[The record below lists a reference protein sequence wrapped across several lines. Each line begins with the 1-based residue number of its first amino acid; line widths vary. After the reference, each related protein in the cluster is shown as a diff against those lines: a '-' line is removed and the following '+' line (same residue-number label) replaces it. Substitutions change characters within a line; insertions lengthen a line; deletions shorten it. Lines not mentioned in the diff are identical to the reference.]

1 MLSQREEEKH
11 MAKEKLILI
20 HAPSVYDFR
29 QRATLWG
36 PIGDLVPSDPVFEMY
51 PIGFTTMAEYLE
63 RHGHRVS
70 IVNLAVRMLRDAEF
84 DAERLLA
91 SLNPLAF
98 GLDLHWLPHAHG
110 SLEVARR
117 IKHYHRQTPVI
128 MGGISASYYHEE
140 LITYPQVDYV
150 LRGDS
155 TEEPLRQLI
164 EAIELG
170 AKPGELRR
178 IPNLTWKDRDGTP
191 RVNPLTHVP
200 SHLDDVLVDY
210 SFVVNA
216 VARERKLWNYLP
228 FAKWIKYPITAAL
241 TCRGCTRN
249 CAICGGSA
257 YASKRIFGR
266 SRPAYRS
273 PEMVADDLRRINRF
287 SRGPVFVL
295 GDIRQAGVD
304 YARRFLRA
312 MQGFDEQVMIEFF
325 WPVERGF
332 MEEVAAALPNFV
344 VELSPESHDPA
355 VRRYSGK
362 PFSDAAIESSIEHIL
377 AVGCQ
382 RMDLFFM
389 SGLPGQTPQSVLDT
403 IAYCGHLLQRFDGD
417 QRLKMFISPLAPFL
431 DPGSLAFEKADR
443 YGYRKFCHTLEDH
456 RRALLAPS
464 WKYVL
469 SYETRWMSRAELV
482 DCTYQAG
489 LRLNRLKAEFGQ
501 ISPEMA
507 QLTEERI
514 GRAIALM
521 ECIDRLVETAEPDEW
536 EQRLL
541 PLRDEIEEVNH
552 STVCVKEELDLPM
565 SGMPVK
571 LVQVLGLLIE
581 DGLESLWRR
590 IGRDGKQV
598 GMGEKEQVLP

>member
-1 MLSQREEEKH
+1 
-11 MAKEKLILI
+11 MAKEKLILV

-29 QRATLWG
+29 KRATLWG
-36 PIGDLVPSDPVFEMY
+36 PIGDLVPSDAVFEMY

-70 IVNLAVRMLRDAEF
+70 IVNLAVRMLRDPQF
-84 DAERLLA
+84 DAEQTLA
-91 SLNPLAF
+91 SLDPLVF

-110 SLEVARR
+110 ALEVGRL
-117 IKHYHRQTPVI
+117 IKHFHPQTPVV
-128 MGGISASYYHEE
+128 MGGISASYFHEE

-155 TEEPLRQLI
+155 TEEPLRQLVEVI
-164 EAIELG
+164 ESGATTRELG
-170 AKPGELRR
+170 R
-178 IPNLTWKDRDGTP
+178 IPNLTWKDANGTP
-191 RVNPLTHVP
+191 HVNPLTYVP
-200 SHLDDVLVDY
+200 THLDDILVDY
-210 SFVVNA
+210 SVVLNA
-216 VARERKLWNYLP
+216 VARERNLLNYLP
-228 FAKWIKYPITAAL
+228 FAKWIKYPITAVL

-257 YASKRIFGR
+257 YASRRILGR
-266 SRPAYRS
+266 SQPAYRG
-273 PEMVADDLRRINRF
+273 PEVVAADLRRISRF

-295 GDIRQAGVD
+295 GDIRQAGLD

-312 MQGFDEQVMIEFF
+312 MQGFDEQVIIEFF
-325 WPVERGF
+325 WPVDRCF
-332 MEEVAAALPNFV
+332 MEEVAAAIPNFV

-362 PFSDAAIESSIEHIL
+362 PFCNEAIETSIEHIL

-389 SGLPGQTPQSVLDT
+389 SGMPGQTPQSVLDS
-403 IAYCGHLLQRFDGD
+403 IEYCGDLLRRFDGD
-417 QRLKMFISPLAPFL
+417 ERLKLFISPLAPFL
-431 DPGSLAFEKADR
+431 DPGSLAFEKPEY
-443 YGYRKFCHTLEDH
+443 YGYRKFCQTLEDH

-469 SYETRWMSRAELV
+469 NYETRWMNRTELV

-501 ISPEMA
+501 ISPERA

-514 GRAIALM
+514 KLAIALM
-521 ECIDRLVETAEPDEW
+521 KRIDGLVETTGPAELD
-536 EQRLL
+536 RCLL
-541 PLRDEIEEVNH
+541 RLRDEIDEVNC
-552 STVCVKEELDLPM
+552 STVCEKEELDLPVT
-565 SGMPVK
+565 GMPVK
-571 LVQVLGLLIE
+571 LVQAVGLLIE
-581 DGLESLWRR
+581 DGFGNLRR
-590 IGRDGKQV
+590 WMGRDGKQV
-598 GMGEKEQVLP
+598 DAGEQERLLS

>member
-1 MLSQREEEKH
+1 
-11 MAKEKLILI
+11 MAKEKLTLI

-36 PIGDLVPSDPVFEMY
+36 PIGDLVPSDTVFEMY

-63 RHGHRVS
+63 RHDHRVS
-70 IVNLAVRMLRDAEF
+70 IVNLAVRMLRDPEF
-84 DAERLLA
+84 DAEKLLA
-91 SLNPLAF
+91 SLDPMLF

-110 SLEVARR
+110 ALEVARLL
-117 IKHYHRQTPVI
+117 KEFHPETPVV
-128 MGGISASYYHEE
+128 MGGISASYYHAE
-140 LITYPQVDYV
+140 LIEYPQVDYV

-164 EAIELG
+164 EALEGGATPRALG
-170 AKPGELRR
+170 R
-178 IPNLTWKDRDGTP
+178 IPNLTWKDAGGTP
-191 RVNPLTHVP
+191 QVNPLTHIP
-200 SHLDDVLVDY
+200 AHLDDILVDY
-210 SFVVNA
+210 SVVLNA
-216 VARERKLWNYLP
+216 VARERNLSNYLP
-228 FAKWIKYPITAAL
+228 FAKWTKYPITAAL

-266 SRPAYRS
+266 DEPAYRS
-273 PEMVADDLRRINRF
+273 PEAVANDLRRINRF

-295 GDIRQAGVD
+295 GDIRQAGMD

-312 MQGFDEQVMIEFF
+312 MQGFDEQVIIEFF
-325 WPVERGF
+325 WPVNRSF
-332 MEEVAAALPNFV
+332 MEEVAAAVPNFV

-362 PFSDAAIESSIEHIL
+362 PFSNEAIESSIEHIL
-377 AVGCQ
+377 GVGCQ

-389 SGLPGQTPQSVLDT
+389 SGMPGQTPQSVLDS
-403 IAYCGHLLQRFDGD
+403 IDYCGDLLHRFDGD
-417 QRLKMFISPLAPFL
+417 ERLKLFISPLAPFL
-431 DPGSLAFEKADR
+431 DPGSMAFEKAEY
-443 YGYRKFCHTLEDH
+443 YGYRKICHTLEDH

-469 SYETRWMSRAELV
+469 SYETRWMNRSELV

-501 ISPEMA
+501 ISQERA

-514 GRAIALM
+514 QLAINLM
-521 ECIDRLVETAEPDEW
+521 KRIDRLVETTEPSELDW
-536 EQRLL
+536 RLL
-541 PLRDEIEEVNH
+541 SLRDEIDEVNR
-552 STVCVKEELDLPM
+552 STVCEKEELDLPVT
-565 SGMPVK
+565 GMPVK
-571 LVQVLGLLIE
+571 LVQAVGLLIE
-581 DGLESLWRR
+581 DSFGNLRR
-590 IGRDGKQV
+590 WIGGNGKTV
-598 GMGEKEQVLP
+598 DVAENERSMP

>member
-1 MLSQREEEKH
+1 

-36 PIGDLVPSDPVFEMY
+36 PIGDLVPSDAVFEMY

-70 IVNLAVRMLRDAEF
+70 IVNLAVRMLRDPEF
-84 DAERLLA
+84 DAEKLLA
-91 SLNPLAF
+91 SLNPLVF

-110 SLEVARR
+110 ALEVARL
-117 IKHYHRQTPVI
+117 IKEFHPKTPIV

-140 LITYPQVDYV
+140 LVAYPQVDYV

-164 EAIELG
+164 EAIESG
-170 AKPGELRR
+170 AAPRELRR
-178 IPNLTWKDRDGTP
+178 IPNLTWKGTNGTP
-191 RVNPLTHVP
+191 HINPLTHIP
-200 SHLDDVLVDY
+200 DHLDDILIDY
-210 SFVVNA
+210 SVVVNA
-216 VARERKLWNYLP
+216 VARERNLLNYLP
-228 FAKWIKYPITAAL
+228 FAKWTKYPITATL

-257 YASKRIFGR
+257 YASKRILGR
-266 SRPAYRS
+266 SQPAYRS
-273 PEMVADDLRRINRF
+273 PEIVAADLRRINRF

-295 GDIRQAGVD
+295 GDIRQAGMD
-304 YARRFLRA
+304 YARRFLKA
-312 MQGFDEQVMIEFF
+312 MQGFNEQVMIEFF
-325 WPVERGF
+325 WPVDRGF
-332 MEEVAAALPNFV
+332 MEEVAAAIPNFV
-344 VELSPESHDPA
+344 VELSPESHDEA

-362 PFSDAAIESSIEHIL
+362 PFSNEAIESSIEHIL

-389 SGLPGQTPQSVLDT
+389 SGMPGQTPQSVLDS
-403 IAYCGHLLQRFDGD
+403 IDYCGHLLRRFDGD
-417 QRLKMFISPLAPFL
+417 ERLKLFISPLAPFL
-431 DPGSLAFEKADR
+431 DPGSLAFEKPEE

-456 RRALLAPS
+456 RQALLAPS

-469 SYETRWMSRAELV
+469 SYETRWMNRSELV
-482 DCTYQAG
+482 DCTYEAG

-501 ISPEMA
+501 VSPEQA

-514 GRAIALM
+514 QLAIALM
-521 ECIDRLVETAEPDEW
+521 KRIDRLVETCEPAELER
-536 EQRLL
+536 RLL
-541 PLRDEIEEVNH
+541 RLRDEIEEVNR
-552 STVCVKEELDLPM
+552 STVCEKEELDLPIT
-565 SGMPVK
+565 GMPVK
-571 LVQVLGLLIE
+571 LVQTLGLLIE
-581 DGLESLWRR
+581 DGFENLRRR
-590 IGRDGKQV
+590 IGRNGKHENV
-598 GMGEKEQVLP
+598 GEEERSAL